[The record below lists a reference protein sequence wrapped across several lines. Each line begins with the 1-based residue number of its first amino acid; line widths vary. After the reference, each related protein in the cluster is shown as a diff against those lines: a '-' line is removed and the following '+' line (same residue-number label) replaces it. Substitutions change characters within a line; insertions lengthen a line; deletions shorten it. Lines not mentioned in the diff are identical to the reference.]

1 MKFDPLVKSE
11 KNCLFTIA
19 DGKKIDC
26 ENVKLLKAD
35 EGKAISESSVSASS
49 SGQPAIFALSLR
61 FEDVDMGGGNYN
73 EELLAALRDSLKAAE
88 ESGNFFFIQA
98 ESSSEIQDADQ
109 ADSLI
114 KAFVHAARRIKDCQ
128 ALVGFSIPE
137 KLLEKDRGSSLGEE
151 SWSRWFVNDMNVKH
165 SHYVYFVQKGLG
177 ERLELVDEIVKTDYI
192 LYQVQ

>member
-26 ENVKLLKAD
+26 QKVKLFKAEELVKSRNNAVD
-35 EGKAISESSVSASS
+35 LSANDGEPSLVAIS
-49 SGQPAIFALSLR
+49 LK

-73 EELLAALRDSLKAAE
+73 EELLASLRDALKAAE
-88 ESGNFFFIQA
+88 EKGNFFFIQA

-114 KAFVHAARRIKDCQ
+114 KAFVHTARRIKDCQ

-177 ERLELVDEIVKTDYI
+177 ERLELADEIAKTDYI
-192 LYQVQ
+192 LY